1 MIMKDNFENFLIS
14 QMEEVINSFTNDLEG
29 ILEGEDEI
37 KSNQKEDILKDFK
50 DIIETISPYQGVL
63 GPQIKGQISYIT
75 QLLDT
80 SNEVD
85 EGEEH
90 PLNTQPLSDIQ
101 EN

>member
-1 MIMKDNFENFLIS
+1 MNDNFENFLIS
-14 QMEEVINSFTNDLEG
+14 QMEEILNSFTSLEE
-29 ILEGEDEI
+29 ILEGENEI
-37 KSNQKEDILKDFK
+37 SKNQKEDILKDFK

-63 GPQIKGQISYIT
+63 GPQIKGQINYIT

-90 PLNTQPLSDIQ
+90 PLNTTPLSDVQ

>member
-1 MIMKDNFENFLIS
+1 MIMNDNFENFLIS
-14 QMEEVINSFTNDLEG
+14 QMGDVINSFTSNLEG
-29 ILEGEDEI
+29 ILEGENEI
-37 KSNQKEDILKDFK
+37 KPNQKEDILKDFK

-63 GPQIKGQISYIT
+63 GPQIMGQINYIT

-90 PLNTQPLSDIQ
+90 PLNTQPLSDTQ

>member
-1 MIMKDNFENFLIS
+1 MNNNFENFLLS
-14 QMEEVINSFTNDLEG
+14 QMEEVLNSFTSLEE
-29 ILEGEDEI
+29 ILEGENEI
-37 KSNQKEDILKDFK
+37 SKIQKEDILRDFK
-50 DIIETISPYQGVL
+50 DIVETISPYQGVL
-63 GPQIKGQISYIT
+63 GPQIKGQINYIT

>member
-1 MIMKDNFENFLIS
+1 MSDNFENFLIS
-14 QMEEVINSFTNDLEG
+14 QMEEILNSFTSLEE
-29 ILEGEDEI
+29 ILEGENEI
-37 KSNQKEDILKDFK
+37 SKNQKEDILKDFK

-63 GPQIKGQISYIT
+63 GPQIKGQINYIT

-80 SNEVD
+80 SNEID

-101 EN
+101 

>member
-1 MIMKDNFENFLIS
+1 MNNNFENFLLS
-14 QMEEVINSFTNDLEG
+14 QMEEILNSFTSLEE
-29 ILEGEDEI
+29 ILEGENEI
-37 KSNQKEDILKDFK
+37 SKNQKEDILKDFK

-63 GPQIKGQISYIT
+63 GPQIKGQINYIT

-90 PLNTQPLSDIQ
+90 PLNTTPLTDIQ

>member
-1 MIMKDNFENFLIS
+1 MNDNFENFLIS
-14 QMEEVINSFTNDLEG
+14 QMGEILNSFTSLEE
-29 ILEGEDEI
+29 ILEGENEI
-37 KSNQKEDILKDFK
+37 SKNQKEDILKDFK

-63 GPQIKGQISYIT
+63 GPQIKGQINYIT

-90 PLNTQPLSDIQ
+90 SLNTQPLSDIQ
-101 EN
+101 

>member
-1 MIMKDNFENFLIS
+1 MKDNFENFLIS
-14 QMEEVINSFTNDLEG
+14 QMEEILNSFTSLEE
-29 ILEGEDEI
+29 ILEGKNEI
-37 KSNQKEDILKDFK
+37 SKNQKEDILKDFK

-63 GPQIKGQISYIT
+63 GPQIKGQINYIT

-90 PLNTQPLSDIQ
+90 PLNTPSLTDIQ
-101 EN
+101 

>member
-1 MIMKDNFENFLIS
+1 MNNNFENFLLS
-14 QMEEVINSFTNDLEG
+14 QMEEILNSFTSLEE
-29 ILEGEDEI
+29 ILEGENEI
-37 KSNQKEDILKDFK
+37 SKIQKEDILRDFK
-50 DIIETISPYQGVL
+50 DIVETISPYQGVL
-63 GPQIKGQISYIT
+63 GPQIKGQINYIT

-85 EGEEH
+85 EGEEY

>member
-1 MIMKDNFENFLIS
+1 MNDNFENFLIS
-14 QMEEVINSFTNDLEG
+14 QMGEILNSFTSLEE
-29 ILEGEDEI
+29 ILEGENEI
-37 KSNQKEDILKDFK
+37 SKNQKEDILKDFK

-63 GPQIKGQISYIT
+63 GPQIKGQINYIT

-101 EN
+101 

>member
-1 MIMKDNFENFLIS
+1 MNNNFENFLLS
-14 QMEEVINSFTNDLEG
+14 QMEEVLNSFTSLEE
-29 ILEGEDEI
+29 ILEGENEI
-37 KSNQKEDILKDFK
+37 SKIQKEDILRDFK
-50 DIIETISPYQGVL
+50 DIVETISPYQGVL
-63 GPQIKGQISYIT
+63 GPQIKGQINYIT

-85 EGEEH
+85 EGEEY

>member
-1 MIMKDNFENFLIS
+1 MNNNFENFLIS
-14 QMEEVINSFTNDLEG
+14 QMEEVLNSFTSLEE
-29 ILEGEDEI
+29 ILEGENKI
-37 KSNQKEDILKDFK
+37 SKNQKEDILRDFK
-50 DIIETISPYQGVL
+50 DVIETISPYQGVL
-63 GPQIKGQISYIT
+63 GPQIKGQINYIA

-90 PLNTQPLSDIQ
+90 PLDTTPLSDIQ

>member
-1 MIMKDNFENFLIS
+1 MNNNFENFLIS
-14 QMEEVINSFTNDLEG
+14 QMEEVMSTFTSNLE
-29 ILEGEDEI
+29 EI
-37 KSNQKEDILKDFK
+37 VESGNELGKNEKEDILKDFK

-80 SNEVD
+80 SNKVD

-90 PLNTQPLSDIQ
+90 PLNTTPLSDIQ

>member
-1 MIMKDNFENFLIS
+1 MNDNFENFLIS
-14 QMEEVINSFTNDLEG
+14 QMEEILNSFTSLEE
-29 ILEGEDEI
+29 ILEGENEI
-37 KSNQKEDILKDFK
+37 SKIQKEDILRDFK
-50 DIIETISPYQGVL
+50 DIVETISPYQGVL
-63 GPQIKGQISYIT
+63 GPQIKGQINYIT

-85 EGEEH
+85 EGEEY

>member
-1 MIMKDNFENFLIS
+1 MNDNFENFLIS
-14 QMEEVINSFTNDLEG
+14 QMEEILNSFTSLEE
-29 ILEGEDEI
+29 ILEGENEI
-37 KSNQKEDILKDFK
+37 SKNQKEDILKDFK

-63 GPQIKGQISYIT
+63 GPQIKGQINYIT

>member
-1 MIMKDNFENFLIS
+1 MIMNDNFENFLIS
-14 QMEEVINSFTNDLEG
+14 QMGEVMSTFTSNLEEIIESGNELQKT
-29 ILEGEDEI
+29 
-37 KSNQKEDILKDFK
+37 QKEDILKDFK
-50 DIIETISPYQGVL
+50 DIVETISPYQGVL

-90 PLNTQPLSDIQ
+90 PLNTTPLSDIQ
-101 EN
+101 

>member
-1 MIMKDNFENFLIS
+1 MNDNFENFLIS
-14 QMEEVINSFTNDLEG
+14 QMEEILNSFTSLEE
-29 ILEGEDEI
+29 ILEGENEI
-37 KSNQKEDILKDFK
+37 SKNQKEDILKDFK
-50 DIIETISPYQGVL
+50 DIIDTISPYHGVL
-63 GPQIKGQISYIT
+63 GPQIKGQINYIT

-101 EN
+101 

>member
-1 MIMKDNFENFLIS
+1 MNNNFENFLLS
-14 QMEEVINSFTNDLEG
+14 QMEEVLNSFTSLEE
-29 ILEGEDEI
+29 ILEGENEI
-37 KSNQKEDILKDFK
+37 SKIQKEDILRDFK
-50 DIIETISPYQGVL
+50 DIVETISPYQGVL
-63 GPQIKGQISYIT
+63 GPQIKGQINYIT

-90 PLNTQPLSDIQ
+90 PLNTTPLSDIQ

>member
-1 MIMKDNFENFLIS
+1 MSGNFESFLIS
-14 QMEEVINSFTNDLEG
+14 QIEEVMNSFTSNLEG
-29 ILEGEDEI
+29 IIEGENEI
-37 KSNQKEDILKDFK
+37 SQNQKEDILKDLL
-50 DIIETISPYQGVL
+50 DIVETISPYQGVL
-63 GPQIKGQISYIT
+63 GPQIMGQINYII

>member
-29 ILEGEDEI
+29 ILEGENDI
-37 KSNQKEDILKDFK
+37 KPNQKEDILKDFK

-63 GPQIKGQISYIT
+63 GPQIKGQINYIT

-90 PLNTQPLSDIQ
+90 PLNTQPLSDVQ
-101 EN
+101 GN

>member
-1 MIMKDNFENFLIS
+1 MNDNFENFLIS
-14 QMEEVINSFTNDLEG
+14 QMGEILNSFTSLEE
-29 ILEGEDEI
+29 ILEGENEI
-37 KSNQKEDILKDFK
+37 SKNQKEDILKDFK

-63 GPQIKGQISYIT
+63 GPQIKGQINYIT

-90 PLNTQPLSDIQ
+90 PLNTTPLSDIQ
-101 EN
+101 

>member
-1 MIMKDNFENFLIS
+1 MNNNFENFLLS
-14 QMEEVINSFTNDLEG
+14 QMEEILNSFTSLEE
-29 ILEGEDEI
+29 ILEGENEI
-37 KSNQKEDILKDFK
+37 SKNQKEDILKDFK

-63 GPQIKGQISYIT
+63 GPQIKGQINYIT

-90 PLNTQPLSDIQ
+90 PLNTTPLSDVQ

>member
-1 MIMKDNFENFLIS
+1 MIMDDNFENFLIS
-14 QMEEVINSFTNDLEG
+14 QMEEILNSFTSLEE
-29 ILEGEDEI
+29 ILEGENEI
-37 KSNQKEDILKDFK
+37 SKNQKEDILKDFK

-63 GPQIKGQISYIT
+63 GPQIKGQINYIT

-90 PLNTQPLSDIQ
+90 PLNTTPLTDIQ

>member
-1 MIMKDNFENFLIS
+1 MNNNFENFLLS
-14 QMEEVINSFTNDLEG
+14 QMEEILNSFTSLEE
-29 ILEGEDEI
+29 ILEGENEI
-37 KSNQKEDILKDFK
+37 SKNQKEDILKDFK

-63 GPQIKGQISYIT
+63 GPQIKGQINYIT

-101 EN
+101 

>member
-1 MIMKDNFENFLIS
+1 MSGNFENFLIS
-14 QMEEVINSFTNDLEG
+14 QMEEILNSFTSLEE
-29 ILEGEDEI
+29 ILEGENEI
-37 KSNQKEDILKDFK
+37 SKNQKEDILKDFK
-50 DIIETISPYQGVL
+50 DIVETISPYQGVL
-63 GPQIKGQISYIT
+63 GPQIKGQINYIT

-101 EN
+101 

>member
-1 MIMKDNFENFLIS
+1 MNNNFENFLLS
-14 QMEEVINSFTNDLEG
+14 QMEEILNSFTSLEE
-29 ILEGEDEI
+29 ILEGKNEI
-37 KSNQKEDILKDFK
+37 SKNQKEDILKDFK

-63 GPQIKGQISYIT
+63 GPQIKGQINYIT

-101 EN
+101 